1 MKIGLI
7 GGTPAGLLS
16 RAGPEAAVSTFRGP
30 GSAASRGTPYGLII
44 CREAYFG
51 PLSHWW

>member
-7 GGTPAGLLS
+7 GGTPAGPLS
-16 RAGPEAAVSTFRGP
+16 RVGPEAAVSTSRGP
-30 GSAASRGTPYGLII
+30 AGGTPYGLII

-51 PLSHWW
+51 PLSH